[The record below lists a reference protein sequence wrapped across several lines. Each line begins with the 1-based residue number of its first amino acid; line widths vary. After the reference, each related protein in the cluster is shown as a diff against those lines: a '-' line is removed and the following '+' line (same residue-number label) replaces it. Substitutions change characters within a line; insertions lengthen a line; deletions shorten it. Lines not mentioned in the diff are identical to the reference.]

1 VLEEMSEASS
11 GEVFSLRM
19 KTFGVRKMK
28 TVIENNSK
36 HISSVWNF
44 IIAHFISLCSC
55 KFEEIRINAVDILSQ
70 TISGLLVVDAI
81 PADQLLSIYF
91 DIVKTKYN
99 DVKTLVILNLKTFL
113 TNHGYKIDERALIQ
127 IVRIL
132 KLTDS
137 QGQLHLYS
145 LHHR

>member
-1 VLEEMSEASS
+1 
-11 GEVFSLRM
+11 
-19 KTFGVRKMK
+19 
-28 TVIENNSK
+28 
-36 HISSVWNF
+36 VWNF